1 MTQTLQTEEE
11 KVKGLEKSLAE
22 EKQDNEFF
30 RSQLQNSIALEEKQ
44 DKESSEKVT
53 ILEEQIRQVWW
64 SMTQMHFAS
73 FLRHYQVSNI
83 SKCFSKQGLILFFD
97 SVLGPLHLVQYTGL
111 CPCYSVVLETTHE
124 TKLRALQ
131 GSASSKQNTLQAN

>member
-11 KVKGLEKSLAE
+11 RVKGLEKSLAE

-64 SMTQMHFAS
+64 SMTQKYFAS
-73 FLRHYQVSNI
+73 FSHYSHYTI
-83 SKCFSKQGLILFFD
+83 KYIKQGCFNKLTIKVCFCCFH
-97 SVLGPLHLVQYTGL
+97 SVL
-111 CPCYSVVLETTHE
+111 
-124 TKLRALQ
+124 
-131 GSASSKQNTLQAN
+131 

>member
-1 MTQTLQTEEE
+1 MKE
-11 KVKGLEKSLAE
+11 LEKSLAD

-64 SMTQMHFAS
+64 SMTQKYFAS
-73 FLRHYQVSNI
+73 FSHYTI
-83 SKCFSKQGLILFFD
+83 KYRKQGCFNKLTIKVLLFFT
-97 SVLGPLHLVQYTGL
+97 VYTL
-111 CPCYSVVLETTHE
+111 S
-124 TKLRALQ
+124 Q
-131 GSASSKQNTLQAN
+131 

>member
-11 KVKGLEKSLAE
+11 KVRGLEKSLAD

-64 SMTQMHFAS
+64 SMTQCILLAFNVTIN
-73 FLRHYQVSNI
+73 YQ
-83 SKCFSKQGLILFFD
+83 
-97 SVLGPLHLVQYTGL
+97 T
-111 CPCYSVVLETTHE
+111 
-124 TKLRALQ
+124 
-131 GSASSKQNTLQAN
+131 